1 MSPPCSH
8 LSGLSSDLPDTIFKI
23 LTKYTQCSCCQVLT
37 QMQHLRNVLSPTQE
51 GTAHVYFALLASAV
65 LLFPFSSPSACSAV
79 GASQALGKVGSTLL
93 CPSSA
98 FLSADVLLLCGGG
111 QGFGEGVSGMSR
123 QVEVEEEKTSSTTQ
137 KLHRLP

>member
-1 MSPPCSH
+1 MFM
-8 LSGLSSDLPDTIFKI
+8 LPGA
-23 LTKYTQCSCCQVLT
+23 YT
-37 QMQHLRNVLSPTQE
+37 N
-51 GTAHVYFALLASAV
+51 AASAKCVESHPGGYSPCV
-65 LLFPFSSPSACSAV
+65 LCIAGLRCAAVPFFIPFCLFSH